1 MICHTAGMQ
10 GVNKIALQAQ
20 AYCNSSNTR
29 RPSEAG
35 MADPEASGRR
45 VRRHTET
52 PTVLTAAA
60 ESFRASEGAY
70 ERVCD
75 NFRLLRRK

>member
-1 MICHTAGMQ
+1 MPLKFKPIATHHTH
-10 GVNKIALQAQ
+10 VDPPT
-20 AYCNSSNTR
+20 S
-29 RPSEAG
+29 SEAG

>member
-1 MICHTAGMQ
+1 
-10 GVNKIALQAQ
+10 
-20 AYCNSSNTR
+20 
-29 RPSEAG
+29 